1 MSFCRMRVNLE
12 WGLLYLVLTKS
23 THPVKAYK
31 KTQEIVVSTPDHS
44 RKYHNIPCYSLLV
57 TSRFCI
63 SIVFS
68 FSRGQF
74 NSQEKLKTMR
84 MQNF

>member
-31 KTQEIVVSTPDHS
+31 KTQEIVVSTTDHP
-44 RKYHNIPCYSLLV
+44 RKYHNILSSGSVTDLPC
-57 TSRFCI
+57 
-63 SIVFS
+63 
-68 FSRGQF
+68 
-74 NSQEKLKTMR
+74 NSAFRLREGYQ
-84 MQNF
+84 